1 MIKFLKNKKNLILN
15 QSNIVQVI
23 FELAN
28 LIKLHRINLYKI

>member
-23 FELAN
+23 FELSN
-28 LIKLHRINLYKI
+28 LIKLHWINLYKI